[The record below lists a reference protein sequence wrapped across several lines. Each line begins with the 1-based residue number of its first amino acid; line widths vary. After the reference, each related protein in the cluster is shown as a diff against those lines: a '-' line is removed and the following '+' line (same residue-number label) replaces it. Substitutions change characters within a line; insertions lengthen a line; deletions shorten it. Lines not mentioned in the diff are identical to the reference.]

1 MGRQGRSPT
10 ADLCGRRGLVDSH
23 FLLTEETE
31 DKGQRPGYLVSKETL
46 GMCLTSE
53 MIVHN

>member
-31 DKGQRPGYLVSKETL
+31 DKRQRPGYLVSKETL